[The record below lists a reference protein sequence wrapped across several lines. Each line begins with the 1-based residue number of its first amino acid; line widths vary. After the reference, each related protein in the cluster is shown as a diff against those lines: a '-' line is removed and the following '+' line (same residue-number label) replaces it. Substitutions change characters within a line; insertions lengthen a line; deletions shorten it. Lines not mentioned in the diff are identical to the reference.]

1 MALFISQRKEHPR
14 RCSGC
19 GSEFPHITGFVL
31 DELGPRAVYF
41 ASCHTHVDGAA
52 RLDVVLGTWG
62 SDPPADDHVTFS
74 CELRSTGAMVLDA
87 PQTLSGI
94 RPALG
99 TVLSRSD
106 ALAHPLVEEFWAVVD
121 LVASEDPAVIIA
133 VNATG

>member
-1 MALFISQRKEHPR
+1 MALFISQRKEQLRP
-14 RCSGC
+14 CSGC
-19 GSEFPHITGFVL
+19 GSEFPHVTGFVL

-41 ASCHTHVDGAA
+41 ASGHTHADGGA

-99 TVLSRSD
+99 AVLSRSE
-106 ALAHPLVEEFWAVVD
+106 ALVHPLVDEFWTVVD
-121 LVASEDPAVIIA
+121 LVASEDPAVISA
-133 VNATG
+133 VHETG

>member
-1 MALFISQRKEHPR
+1 MALFISQRKEHLRP
-14 RCSGC
+14 CADC
-19 GSEFPHITGFVL
+19 GSEFPHVTGFVL

-41 ASCHTHVDGAA
+41 ASGHTHGERAA
-52 RLDVVLGTWG
+52 RLDVVFGTWG

-106 ALAHPLVEEFWAVVD
+106 ALTHPLVDEFWAVVD
-121 LVASEDPAVIIA
+121 LIASEDPGVISAVA
-133 VNATG
+133 ETG